1 MQQQANFTWPDTEI
15 VAEQLSSFLAL
26 CSSLWCTTHKTK
38 PEKPASLYSL
48 TLQDLWVLGALG
60 EEDTSGFKSESNRSR
75 TQSCQSSSLW
85 TFGFALGVDCH
96 WRRSSFYCSLRDS
109 EAWKMEPGLEP
120 RDDRGKRTPER
131 NTREVKCTKLW
142 VFYFPQR
149 KGDLCL

>member
-1 MQQQANFTWPDTEI
+1 MNPQIKKADLSIILIHECKWNLWCHHEIFEALHSHGNITQWTHTSTHIHTLMQQQANFTWPDTEI

-38 PEKPASLYSL
+38 PEKAASLYSL

-85 TFGFALGVDCH
+85 TFGSICFGSGL
-96 WRRSSFYCSLRDS
+96 SLTS
-109 EAWKMEPGLEP
+109 K
-120 RDDRGKRTPER
+120 
-131 NTREVKCTKLW
+131 
-142 VFYFPQR
+142 
-149 KGDLCL
+149 